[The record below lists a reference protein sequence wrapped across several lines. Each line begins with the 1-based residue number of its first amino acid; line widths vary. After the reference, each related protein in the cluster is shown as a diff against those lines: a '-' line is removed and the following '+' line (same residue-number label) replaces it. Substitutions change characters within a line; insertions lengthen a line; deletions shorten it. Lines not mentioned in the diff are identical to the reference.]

1 MTAEIIVVNKNA
13 IAMAADSA
21 VTVGNP
27 FGTPKIYNTVN
38 KLFNLSKD
46 ALVAIMVYGNA
57 EFLGLPWEIIVKS
70 YRRRLANRRFSQ

>member
-38 KLFNLSKD
+38 KLFNLSKN
-46 ALVAIMVYGNA
+46 APVAIMVYGNA
-57 EFLGLPWEIIVKS
+57 ECLGLPWETMVKS
-70 YRRRLANRRFSQ
+70 YRKRLETRHSPR